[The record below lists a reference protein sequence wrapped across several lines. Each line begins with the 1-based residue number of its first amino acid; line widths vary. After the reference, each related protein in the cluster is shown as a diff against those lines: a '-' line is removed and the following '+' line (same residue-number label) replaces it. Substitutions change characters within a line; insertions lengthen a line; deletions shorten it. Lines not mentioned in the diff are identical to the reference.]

1 MIQISEYEYHA
12 DEGKVI
18 VHKETGQRY
27 GTGIHIGVID
37 NIDNYIE
44 EDITPEDIKFI
55 YGSDENEE
63 EKLEEN
69 KNEELD

>member
-1 MIQISEYEYHA
+1 MTQISKYEYHA

-37 NIDNYIE
+37 NIDNYFE
-44 EDITPEDIKFI
+44 DDITPEDIKFI
-55 YGSDENEE
+55 YGSEENEE
-63 EKLEEN
+63 DEEQ
-69 KNEELD
+69 KEELV